1 MVQMGLRSGD
11 RGQFRIAG
19 VAILSI
25 VATGASAAPVSSV
38 VRLIATPDPVA
49 QAQSVTITA
58 GVDWTAVASPTGTIT
73 ITDTIQCP
81 GASVPA
87 TTQLATIALGS
98 STSATP
104 GVGTTTVSSFP
115 CAGLHSLVAAYS
127 GDSNYNPGTSQPLIE
142 TVSAQLAPTMVNVTA
157 TPNPATPSQSVTL
170 AATLTY
176 TSVNNTSATG
186 SVTFRDA
193 NTGAV
198 FGAGNVQTSGS
209 GRESVTSASYQSP
222 LAAGSYAVQAI
233 YSGDSSYAGS
243 VSPPV
248 TEVVMRTAGFPV
260 ITSIVTTQGARASQ
274 NAILAQN
281 TWIEVH
287 GADLSAVVQD
297 WSKQDFSNG
306 LPTALAGVSATV
318 NNIPAAISYVSA
330 TQVNL
335 LTPIDSATG
344 QVPIQ
349 LNTPFGKTA
358 VFLSTMLPGSPAF
371 LVMDAPGHVAAR
383 HADYS
388 LAGPAS
394 LSEPG
399 YPFTPVKPGET
410 VLLYG
415 VGFGQTAP
423 DITDQLRGGG
433 LLPTLPAVTIAG
445 VPATVQAAGISAP
458 GLYQLNVIVP
468 PSAQDGEL
476 VLSAV
481 YNGYSTQTGVIL
493 TVQH

>member
-1 MVQMGLRSGD
+1 MGLRGD
-11 RGQFRIAG
+11 RGQFRIAA
-19 VAILSI
+19 VAILSSI
-25 VATGASAAPVSSV
+25 VATGAGATPVSSV

-49 QAQSVTITA
+49 QGQTVTITA
-58 GVDWTAVASPTGTIT
+58 GVNWTAAASPTGTIA
-73 ITDTIQCP
+73 ITATVQCP

-87 TTQLATIALGS
+87 TTQLATVALGS

-115 CAGLHSLVAAYS
+115 CAGQNSLVGAYS
-127 GDSNYNPGTSQPLIE
+127 GDSNYTPGNSQPLIE
-142 TVSAQLAPTMVNVTA
+142 TVTGQLAPTMVNVTA
-157 TPNPATPSQSVTL
+157 TPNPATAGQSVTL

-198 FGAGNVQTSGS
+198 IGAGNVQTSGS
-209 GRESVTSASYQSP
+209 GRGSVTSASYQSP
-222 LAAGSYAVQAI
+222 LTAGSYAVQAI

-248 TEVVMRTAGFPV
+248 TEVVTGTAGFPV

-306 LPTALAGVSATV
+306 LPIALAGVTVTV

-335 LTPIDSATG
+335 LTPIDGATG
-344 QVPIQ
+344 QVPVQ

-358 VFLSTMLPGSPAF
+358 VFSSTMLPASPSF

-394 LSEPG
+394 LSAPG
-399 YPFTPVKPGET
+399 YPFTSVKPGET

-423 DITDQLRGGG
+423 AITDQLRGAG
-433 LLPTLPAVTIAG
+433 LLPTLPTVTIGG
-445 VPATVQAAGISAP
+445 VPATIQAAGISAP

-468 PSAQDGEL
+468 PSAQDGDL
-476 VLSAV
+476 ILSAM
-481 YNGYSTQTGVIL
+481 YNGYTTQPGVIL